1 MITREDLEMAKYVPH
16 PHHHQGTVTSVTTA
30 MTHGIFIF
38 CRGFWQKIVRGPDG
52 MKRYFINVYLW
63 EFPRTASSEQAS
75 VEVALYRDDGLTHRD
90 QTDLQT
96 DFRVNL
102 QLGNASTL
110 AGMEGFYAELYE
122 KLGCVPDLHNND
134 SEPAEPRF
142 ERV

>member
-16 PHHHQGTVTSVTTA
+16 PHHQGE
-30 MTHGIFIF
+30 F

-134 SEPAEPRF
+134 SEPAEPPNRF